1 MFFKLSVFKICLFVI
16 LFMCGVYALDNW
28 IKLLHPIELKTLD
41 IRFKLRGKRAPGPEV
56 VIIAIDDKSIKNIGR
71 WPWPRSVFAN
81 IINILSEAKVIGF
94 DILFT
99 ESEEQLEFTRIRK
112 LMARYEDSGL
122 VKVNPGFYKEMIE
135 ASNQLDH
142 DRRFAEAIEKNG
154 KVVLPLF
161 FKLGSKKKGNSLE
174 PKGLDNFYLYNG
186 VYSSI
191 GNIKGKSNNFTVQA
205 EEIVPPI
212 YPLTATA
219 KGLGYVNCIPD
230 EDGCLRWETLTI
242 QYAQEYFLPF
252 SVSILG
258 KYLNTNPQQ
267 MRINLG
273 NNVELG
279 SLGVYTDESNRFLI
293 NYYGPAGTFSYYS
306 FVDVLEGKVS
316 ASIFKNKI
324 VLIGSSA
331 AGLTDFW
338 VTPTSPALPGVEK
351 QATII
356 SNILYQDF
364 IIRNKYLILWDLG
377 LILIVGL
384 TLSLFIPKL
393 SPLHATLFS
402 LFLCVLL
409 VAFIQYL
416 FSFSKL
422 WIYVVYP
429 FLTVGFAYSSTT
441 LFRLLTEEREKKRIR
456 GAFKQ
461 YLSPVIV
468 DQLVKH
474 PEVLKLG
481 GEKRIL
487 TVLFSDIRGFTSLS
501 EGMPPENLVPLLNSY
516 MDTMTEIVLAHG
528 GLLDKYIG
536 DAIMAIYGAPLPQ
549 NDHTLKACLTA
560 LDMMKELKKLQE
572 KWKKD
577 GLPHLDIGIGI
588 NTGPMVVG
596 NMGSR
601 KRFTYT
607 VMGDS
612 VNLASR
618 LEGLNKK
625 YGTNIIIS
633 EFTYIE
639 IRDCLDC
646 REIGTVK
653 VRGKKEPVKIHELL
667 GKKV

>member
-1 MFFKLSVFKICLFVI
+1 MFFKLSVFKICLFVT

-142 DRRFAEAIEKNG
+142 DRRFAEAIKKNG

-267 MRINLG
+267 MRINL
-273 NNVELG
+273 
-279 SLGVYTDESNRFLI
+279 
-293 NYYGPAGTFSYYS
+293 P
-306 FVDVLEGKVS
+306 
-316 ASIFKNKI
+316 
-324 VLIGSSA
+324 
-331 AGLTDFW
+331 
-338 VTPTSPALPGVEK
+338 
-351 QATII
+351 
-356 SNILYQDF
+356 
-364 IIRNKYLILWDLG
+364 
-377 LILIVGL
+377 
-384 TLSLFIPKL
+384 
-393 SPLHATLFS
+393 
-402 LFLCVLL
+402 
-409 VAFIQYL
+409 
-416 FSFSKL
+416 
-422 WIYVVYP
+422 
-429 FLTVGFAYSSTT
+429 
-441 LFRLLTEEREKKRIR
+441 
-456 GAFKQ
+456 
-461 YLSPVIV
+461 
-468 DQLVKH
+468 
-474 PEVLKLG
+474 
-481 GEKRIL
+481 
-487 TVLFSDIRGFTSLS
+487 
-501 EGMPPENLVPLLNSY
+501 
-516 MDTMTEIVLAHG
+516 
-528 GLLDKYIG
+528 
-536 DAIMAIYGAPLPQ
+536 
-549 NDHTLKACLTA
+549 
-560 LDMMKELKKLQE
+560 
-572 KWKKD
+572 
-577 GLPHLDIGIGI
+577 
-588 NTGPMVVG
+588 
-596 NMGSR
+596 
-601 KRFTYT
+601 
-607 VMGDS
+607 
-612 VNLASR
+612 
-618 LEGLNKK
+618 
-625 YGTNIIIS
+625 
-633 EFTYIE
+633 
-639 IRDCLDC
+639 
-646 REIGTVK
+646 
-653 VRGKKEPVKIHELL
+653 
-667 GKKV
+667 